1 MAFLLKFATS
11 GFPEEQRMRLI
22 RLLRFFH
29 WNSVPA
35 IARASPEVRSLPGDA

>member
-11 GFPEEQRMRLI
+11 GFTEEQRMRLI
-22 RLLRFFH
+22 RLLRVFH